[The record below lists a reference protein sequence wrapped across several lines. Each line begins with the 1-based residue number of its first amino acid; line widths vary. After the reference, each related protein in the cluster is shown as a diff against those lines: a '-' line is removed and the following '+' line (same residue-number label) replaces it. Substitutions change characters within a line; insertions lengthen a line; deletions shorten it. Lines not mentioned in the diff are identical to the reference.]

1 MADRSGRIL
10 VTGACGQIGSEL
22 TMTLRGVYGSGNVV
36 AVGHVKEPSSTLR
49 DSGPF
54 ASVDVRD
61 CAALDRLVD
70 VYDVD
75 AIYHMAAILFAAGE
89 ENPWAAWD
97 VNVNGLLNV
106 LEIAR
111 SRRLS
116 QVFVPSS
123 IAVFGPDVPRDLAPQ
138 DAPLNPRTMYGI
150 TKLAGEALARH
161 YAMTFELDIRGLRYP
176 GIISSETLPGGSTT
190 DYAVEIFY
198 AADSAG
204 HYQCFVREDT
214 VLPMMY
220 MPDCIR
226 ATLDVMNAPRELL
239 SHPEGYNVAGM
250 SFSAG
255 DLARMIQRELPGFTC
270 SFVPDGRQAIAD
282 SWPMRIDDRV
292 ARHDW
297 DWRPSYGLEGMVS
310 DMLERM

>member
-1 MADRSGRIL
+1 MADQNGRIL

-22 TMTLRGVYGSGNVV
+22 TMALRERLGGGNVV
-36 AVGHVKEPSSTLR
+36 AVGHVKEPSFTLR
-49 DSGPF
+49 DSGPY
-54 ASVDVRD
+54 ASADVRD
-61 CAALDRLVD
+61 HAAVDQLVD
-70 VYDVD
+70 RYEIDS
-75 AIYHMAAILFAAGE
+75 IYHMAAILSATGE
-89 ENPWAAWD
+89 RNPSDAWD
-97 VNVNGLLNV
+97 VNVNGLRNV

-111 SRRLS
+111 TRKLS

-161 YAMTFELDIRGLRYP
+161 YAMTFGLDIRGLRYP
-176 GIISSETLPGGSTT
+176 GIISSETMPGGGTT

-198 AADSAG
+198 AAHSAG

-226 ATLDVMNAPRELL
+226 ATFDLMNALREPL
-239 SHPEGYNVAGM
+239 SHPVSYNVAGM

-255 DLARMIQRELPGFTC
+255 DLARTIQRELPGFTC
-270 SFVPDGRQAIAD
+270 SFVPDERQAIAD
-282 SWPMRIDDRV
+282 SWPRSIDDRF

-297 DWRPSYGLEGMVS
+297 NWRPSFGLEDMVS
-310 DMLERM
+310 DMLERI

>member
-1 MADRSGRIL
+1 MADRDGRIL

-22 TMTLRGVYGSGNVV
+22 TMALRDVYGGGEVV
-36 AVGHVKEPSSTLR
+36 AVGHVEEPSSTLR
-49 DSGPF
+49 DSGPH

-61 CAALDRLVD
+61 YVALDRLVD
-70 VYDVD
+70 VHEVD
-75 AIYHMAAILFAAGE
+75 AIYHMAAILSAAGE
-89 ENPWAAWD
+89 KDPWGAWD

-111 SRRLS
+111 TVSFAGVCSELDCRVRPRRAARPGTA
-116 QVFVPSS
+116 QN
-123 IAVFGPDVPRDLAPQ
+123 
-138 DAPLNPRTMYGI
+138 APLNPRTMYGI

-161 YAMTFELDIRGLRYP
+161 YAAAYGLDVRGLRYP
-176 GIISSETLPGGSTT
+176 GIITSETMPSGGTT
-190 DYAVEIFY
+190 DYTVEIFY

-220 MPDCIR
+220 VPDCVR
-226 ATLDVMNAPRELL
+226 ATLDLMNAPREML
-239 SHPEGYNVAGM
+239 SHPERYNVAGM

-255 DLARMIQRELPGFTC
+255 DLAKMIQRELPGFTC
-270 SFVPDGRQAIAD
+270 SFVPDGRQVIAD

-297 DWRPSYGLEGMVS
+297 NWRASYSLEGMVS
-310 DMLERM
+310 DMLQRV